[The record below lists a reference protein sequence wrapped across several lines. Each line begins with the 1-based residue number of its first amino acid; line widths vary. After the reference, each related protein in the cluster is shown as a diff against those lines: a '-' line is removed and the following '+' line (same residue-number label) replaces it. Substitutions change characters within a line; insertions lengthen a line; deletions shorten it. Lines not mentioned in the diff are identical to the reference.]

1 MVPNAFHLIVPC
13 MHLLSPNEFHLI
25 VAYTHLILSTEL
37 FFSREENKK
46 LSFLFKR
53 IFESY

>member
-13 MHLLSPNEFHLI
+13 MHFLSPNEFHLV
-25 VAYTHLILSTEL
+25 VAYTYLILSTEL
-37 FFSREENKK
+37 FYSREEIKK
-46 LSFLFKR
+46 RSFLFKS